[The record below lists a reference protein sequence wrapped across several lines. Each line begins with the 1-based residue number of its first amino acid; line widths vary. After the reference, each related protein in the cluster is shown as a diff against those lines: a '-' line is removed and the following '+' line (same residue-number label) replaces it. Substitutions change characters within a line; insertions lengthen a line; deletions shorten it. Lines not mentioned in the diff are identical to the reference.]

1 MYILILKIFI
11 YYITSI
17 FCTKFKKFFVDRK
30 NIYTS
35 DKLPFK
41 ITVYREKTLLPHLLT
56 SDTAIFYKIA
66 EK

>member
-1 MYILILKIFI
+1 MYILILKNFI
-11 YYITSI
+11 YYINAI
-17 FCTKFKKFFVDRK
+17 FCTKCKKFFVDRK

-35 DKLPFK
+35 DELPFK
-41 ITVYREKTLLPHLLT
+41 ITVCREKTLLPHLLT